1 MGPKADNFRPL
12 GMPNTLDRLVDSTN
26 AARLMHHTAH
36 LLHPSQTV
44 MSYFKEPQRAVAEI
58 QRILDGD
65 HPACALLADLSKA
78 FERVNPHWIMYLLR
92 LRGAP
97 RWVLTYARFV
107 LFHRRVMHKVQGR
120 LLPSRTIRQGVDM
133 GRSFSVYLFCFAMD
147 PLFHYLNRIPG
158 VISVQAYVDDTT
170 IAGIAGDPRWLH
182 EAAEVYRRVATAGFH
197 VDSHSCFRACVN
209 DNMRFTPRV
218 VTTEELVEYWP
229 AVTTA
234 DKFAT
239 LQEAISCCLQPA
251 RCTRVVR
258 VSTAD
263 FSLPSVEVAQR
274 NYHVCINLSYS
285 QALDILS
292 GASMHEAT
300 TLLVGSCTCKSKSC
314 VVTNY
319 DLSPIFL
326 KTLDDTKYGAQSVVS
341 QAPALGLALLA
352 RRYIKNTGEWG
363 EVSEPKSLRGINDK
377 PFQKFESRLRLF
389 RQPQFSIM
397 ARSTAFNTYILSVM
411 PYAISYFGL
420 TSHDLNQLR
429 QQAVKFILRRH
440 WMDAETMPY
449 ALKWIGVS
457 TVLDP
462 GLAATIAS
470 TGLCLREGNTV
481 EELTLD
487 YPDPHH
493 LQCTAE
499 NHRL

>member
-1 MGPKADNFRPL
+1 
-12 GMPNTLDRLVDSTN
+12 
-26 AARLMHHTAH
+26 
-36 LLHPSQTV
+36 

-170 IAGIAGDPRWLH
+170 IAGIASDPRWLH
-182 EAAEVYRRVATAGFH
+182 DVAEVYRRVATAGFH

-209 DNMRFTPRV
+209 DHMKFTPRL

-229 AVTTA
+229 AVATA
-234 DKFAT
+234 SKFAA
-239 LQEAISCCLQPA
+239 LQEAISCCLQPG

-263 FSLPSVEVAQR
+263 FSLPSVDVAQR
-274 NYHVCINLSYS
+274 NYHVCVNLSYS

-300 TLLVGSCTCKSKSC
+300 ALLVGSCTCKSKSC

-326 KTLDDTKYGAQSVVS
+326 KTLDDTKYGAQSVTS

-352 RRYIKNTGEWG
+352 RRHIKNTGEWE
-363 EVSEPKSLRGINDK
+363 EVSEPKTLRGISDK

-411 PYAISYFGL
+411 PYTISYFGL

-440 WMDAETMPY
+440 WLDAETMPY

-457 TVLDP
+457 TV
-462 GLAATIAS
+462 
-470 TGLCLREGNTV
+470 
-481 EELTLD
+481 
-487 YPDPHH
+487 
-493 LQCTAE
+493 
-499 NHRL
+499 